1 MAPKSTQLLRYLT
14 SIQDARPINFSAFLK
29 CLPYEYAQNWQKHFQ
44 VAMVAPQKWV
54 VTCTG
59 DVLDQLLLMA
69 QPTQDRAHAASVG
82 DSHRHGNDISFLLV
96 YHEGCADP
104 RPDTVVVTPDGWH
117 QASHP
122 KPRALIVENEFNFF
136 RCAEMLD
143 IVSGFVSKPLSLTN
157 TDVILGSGDRIAG
170 EIYRPWLNQYQQI
183 FCAFDYDLAG
193 LHNYAS
199 LQRNLKAPCRFVQP
213 KDWTAWYWAFRK
225 PYQKSGVAAVNLAN
239 QLGFASLAQALI
251 KTGHFME
258 QEMLLRTPSQDAS
271 Q

>member
-104 RPDTVVVTPDGWH
+104 RPDRSEEHTSELQSRENLVCRLLLEKKNNYLLNLQLNTRKVVS
-117 QASHP
+117 Q
-122 KPRALIVENEFNFF
+122 
-136 RCAEMLD
+136 ML
-143 IVSGFVSKPLSLTN
+143 GN
-157 TDVILGSGDRIAG
+157 
-170 EIYRPWLNQYQQI
+170 
-183 FCAFDYDLAG
+183 
-193 LHNYAS
+193 
-199 LQRNLKAPCRFVQP
+199 
-213 KDWTAWYWAFRK
+213 
-225 PYQKSGVAAVNLAN
+225 
-239 QLGFASLAQALI
+239 
-251 KTGHFME
+251 
-258 QEMLLRTPSQDAS
+258 
-271 Q
+271 